1 MVDRFFWLL
10 VQIVFI
16 VILYAYGV
24 VVAAAD
30 LLAWHDMYYE
40 YAQNG
45 YVGIVEFSDFGDFLL
60 IMSILVALVILPA
73 IFMRNLFCALGGV
86 IFGGFLSWGNII
98 SLIEDPLALIS
109 FNSWENLI
117 FACDIWL
124 NLGLVIF
131 GISYLGWYLRS
142 VWLKRVK
149 R

>member
-1 MVDRFFWLL
+1 MADRFFWLL

-16 VILYAYGV
+16 VILYVFGAA
-24 VVAAAD
+24 VAAAD

-45 YVGIVEFSDFGDFLL
+45 YVGIVSSREFWDFLL
-60 IMSILVALVILPA
+60 IMVLFAALVVLPSV
-73 IFMRNLFCALGGV
+73 FMHNLFCALGGV

-98 SLIEDPLALIS
+98 TLIADPLALLS

-124 NLGLVIF
+124 NFALAMF
-131 GISYLGWYLRS
+131 GIIYLGWYLSRK
-142 VWLKRVK
+142 LKK
-149 R
+149 RIN

>member
-1 MVDRFFWLL
+1 MVDRFFWFL
-10 VQIVFI
+10 VQIILTVF
-16 VILYAYGV
+16 LYAYGAG
-24 VVAAAD
+24 VAGYD
-30 LLAWHDMYYE
+30 VLVLHDIYYE
-40 YAQNG
+40 YVQNG

-60 IMSILVALVILPA
+60 IMSILVALVILPS

-117 FACDIWL
+117 FACDLWL

-131 GISYLGWYLRS
+131 GISYLGWYLNWR
-142 VWLKRVK
+142 LKK
-149 R
+149 RIN

>member
-1 MVDRFFWLL
+1 MADRFFWLL

-30 LLAWHDMYYE
+30 LLAWHDIYYE

-45 YVGIVEFSDFGDFLL
+45 YVGIAAAREFWDFLL
-60 IMSILVALVILPA
+60 IMVLFAALVVLPSV
-73 IFMRNLFCALGGV
+73 FMHNLFCALGGI

-98 SLIEDPLALIS
+98 TLIADPLALIS

-124 NLGLVIF
+124 NLGLVIY
-131 GISYLGWYLRS
+131 GISYIGWYLRNF
-142 VWLKRVK
+142 WLKRVK
-149 R
+149 G

>member
-24 VVAAAD
+24 TVAAAD
-30 LLAWHDMYYE
+30 LLAWHDIYYE

-45 YVGIVEFSDFGDFLL
+45 YVGIAAAREFWDFLL
-60 IMSILVALVILPA
+60 IMSILVALVVLPS
-73 IFMRNLFCALGGV
+73 IFMHNLFCALGGV

-98 SLIEDPLALIS
+98 TLIADPLALLS

-117 FACDIWL
+117 FACDILL

-131 GISYLGWYLRS
+131 GIVYIGWYLSRK
-142 VWLKRVK
+142 LKK
-149 R
+149 RIN

>member
-1 MVDRFFWLL
+1 MVDKIFWLV

-16 VILYAYGV
+16 VILYFYGV
-24 VVAAAD
+24 AVAAAD
-30 LLAWHDMYYE
+30 LLAWHDIYYE

-45 YVGIVEFSDFGDFLL
+45 YVGIVESREFWDFLL
-60 IMSILVALVILPA
+60 IMVLFAALVILPS

-117 FACDIWL
+117 FACDIWF
-124 NLGLVIF
+124 NFALVMF
-131 GISYLGWYLRS
+131 GIIYLGWYLSR
-142 VWLKRVK
+142 WLKK
-149 R
+149 RIN

>member
-24 VVAAAD
+24 TVAAAD
-30 LLAWHDMYYE
+30 LLAWHDIYYE
-40 YAQNG
+40 YAQNS

-60 IMSILVALVILPA
+60 IMSILVALVILPS
-73 IFMRNLFCALGGV
+73 IFMHNLFCALGGV

-98 SLIEDPLALIS
+98 TLIADPLALLS

-117 FACDIWL
+117 FACDILL
-124 NLGLVIF
+124 NFALAMF
-131 GISYLGWYLRS
+131 GIIYLGWYLSRK
-142 VWLKRVK
+142 LKK
-149 R
+149 RIN

>member
-16 VILYAYGV
+16 VILYVFGAA
-24 VVAAAD
+24 VAAAD

-45 YVGIVEFSDFGDFLL
+45 YVGIAAAREFWDFLFL
-60 IMSILVALVILPA
+60 MVLFAALVVLPSV
-73 IFMRNLFCALGGV
+73 FMRNLFCALGGV

-98 SLIEDPLALIS
+98 SLIEDPLVLIS

-117 FACDIWL
+117 FACDILL

-131 GISYLGWYLRS
+131 GIVYLGWYLSRK
-142 VWLKRVK
+142 LKK
-149 R
+149 RIN

>member
-24 VVAAAD
+24 TVAAAD
-30 LLAWHDMYYE
+30 LLAWHDIYYE

-45 YVGIVEFSDFGDFLL
+45 YVGIAAAREFWDFLL
-60 IMSILVALVILPA
+60 IMSILVALVVLPS
-73 IFMRNLFCALGGV
+73 IFMHNLFCALGGV

-98 SLIEDPLALIS
+98 TLIADPLALIS

-117 FACDIWL
+117 FACDILL

-131 GISYLGWYLRS
+131 GIVYLGWYLSRK
-142 VWLKRVK
+142 LKK
-149 R
+149 RIN

>member
-16 VILYAYGV
+16 VILYVFGAA
-24 VVAAAD
+24 VAAAD
-30 LLAWHDMYYE
+30 LLAWHDIYYE

-45 YVGIVEFSDFGDFLL
+45 YVGIAAAREFWDFLL
-60 IMSILVALVILPA
+60 IMVLFAALVVLPSV
-73 IFMRNLFCALGGV
+73 FMHNLFCALGGV

-98 SLIEDPLALIS
+98 TLIADPLALLS

-124 NLGLVIF
+124 NFALAMF
-131 GISYLGWYLRS
+131 GIIYLGWYLSRK
-142 VWLKRVK
+142 LKK
-149 R
+149 RIN

>member
-1 MVDRFFWLL
+1 MADRFFWLL

-16 VILYAYGV
+16 VILYVFGAA
-24 VVAAAD
+24 VAAAD

-45 YVGIVEFSDFGDFLL
+45 YVGIAAAREFWDFLFL
-60 IMSILVALVILPA
+60 MVLFAALVVLPSV
-73 IFMRNLFCALGGV
+73 FMRNLFCALGGV

-98 SLIEDPLALIS
+98 TLIADPLALIS

-117 FACDIWL
+117 FACDILL

-131 GISYLGWYLRS
+131 GMVYIGWYLSRR
-142 VWLKRVK
+142 LKK
-149 R
+149 RTN

>member
-24 VVAAAD
+24 TVAAAD
-30 LLAWHDMYYE
+30 LLAWHDIYYE

-45 YVGIVEFSDFGDFLL
+45 YVGIAAAREFWDFLL
-60 IMSILVALVILPA
+60 IMVLFAALVVLPSV
-73 IFMRNLFCALGGV
+73 FMRNLFCALGGV

-98 SLIEDPLALIS
+98 TLIADPLALLS

-117 FACDIWL
+117 FACDILL
-124 NLGLVIF
+124 NFALAMF
-131 GISYLGWYLRS
+131 GIIYLGWYLSRK
-142 VWLKRVK
+142 LKK
-149 R
+149 RIN

>member
-1 MVDRFFWLL
+1 MVDKFFWLV

-30 LLAWHDMYYE
+30 LLAWHDIYYE

-45 YVGIVEFSDFGDFLL
+45 YVGIAAAREFWDFLL
-60 IMSILVALVILPA
+60 IMVLFAALVVLPSV
-73 IFMRNLFCALGGV
+73 FMHNLFCALGGI

-98 SLIEDPLALIS
+98 TLIADPLALLS

-117 FACDIWL
+117 FACDIWFNFAL
-124 NLGLVIF
+124 AMF
-131 GISYLGWYLRS
+131 GIIYLGWYLSRK
-142 VWLKRVK
+142 LKK
-149 R
+149 RIN

>member
-1 MVDRFFWLL
+1 MVDKFFWLL

-16 VILYAYGV
+16 VILYVFGAA
-24 VVAAAD
+24 VAAAD

-45 YVGIVEFSDFGDFLL
+45 YVGIVSSREFWDFLL
-60 IMSILVALVILPA
+60 IMVLFAALVVLPSV
-73 IFMRNLFCALGGV
+73 FMHNLFCALGGV

-98 SLIEDPLALIS
+98 TLIADPLALIS

-124 NLGLVIF
+124 NLGLVIY
-131 GISYLGWYLRS
+131 GISYIGWYLRNF
-142 VWLKRVK
+142 WLKRVK
-149 R
+149 G